1 MFINHSV
8 VYVCVSVVV
17 QTKKAPQNSWQCLK
31 KLLEKHIFKRWWSWI
46 GGIGLYGGIHVYYG
60 AVFNTVC
67 PPIKKT
73 VNVFQEFFSIQA
85 LRSEVLYHT
94 Q

>member
-1 MFINHSV
+1 M
-8 VYVCVSVVV
+8 C
-17 QTKKAPQNSWQCLK
+17 
-31 KLLEKHIFKRWWSWI
+31 
-46 GGIGLYGGIHVYYG
+46 GGIGLYMGRVLI
-60 AVFNTVC
+60 ATTALSLNTVC